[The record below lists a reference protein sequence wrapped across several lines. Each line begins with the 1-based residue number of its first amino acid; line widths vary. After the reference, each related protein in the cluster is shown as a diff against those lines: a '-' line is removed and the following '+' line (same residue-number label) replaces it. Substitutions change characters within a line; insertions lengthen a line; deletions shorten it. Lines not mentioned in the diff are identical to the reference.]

1 MLRVAAVIFCNR
13 VLMQLYN
20 FHPLSIS
27 TLRHIKGCQ
36 HEIRWAL
43 KQRFCAQNGCNNGLN
58 IISMNLDIGE
68 YILQWRWHGTICAD
82 LTRAKKTSFF
92 WIYSQFNGLCFTFR
106 TGLCK
111 IYSFII
117 YFLSVESTIYDK
129 MVCIKHDDDGVHI
142 KDVMY
147 NSVPWFMSCF
157 IHSKTWLSCI

>member
-1 MLRVAAVIFCNR
+1 
-13 VLMQLYN
+13 MQLYN

-36 HEIRWAL
+36 HEIHWAL
-43 KQRFCAQNGCNNGLN
+43 KQWFCAQNGCNNGMN

-68 YILQWRWHGTICAD
+68 YILQWRWYGTLSAD

-117 YFLSVESTIYDK
+117 YFPKRWINYLWQ
-129 MVCIKHDDDGVHI
+129 DGLH
-142 KDVMY
+142 
-147 NSVPWFMSCF
+147 
-157 IHSKTWLSCI
+157 KTWWWWGAHKGRYV

>member
-1 MLRVAAVIFCNR
+1 
-13 VLMQLYN
+13 MQLYN

-68 YILQWRWHGTICAD
+68 YILQWRWYGTICAD
-82 LTRAKKTSFF
+82 LTRAKKTHFSE
-92 WIYSQFNGLCFTFR
+92 
-106 TGLCK
+106 
-111 IYSFII
+111 FIPNLTVSASRFALVCVK
-117 YFLSVESTIYDK
+117 YTLSLYTFLSVESTIYDK